1 VKQFNSKLSPRG
13 ISQNYLPGHPLGVIL
28 GSSIVASL
36 GAIAVVQA
44 AWAQSTAITNVEV
57 ISSGGGIQ
65 LVLETSGGEAPQV
78 FTINRGNDVVADL
91 VNTTLNLREG
101 GSFRQNN
108 PAPGIA
114 SIVVTP
120 LDSNSVRV
128 IVSGNGSAP
137 NVDIAERSP
146 SRITINYGTGIAGA
160 PVNPPPPGNNPPPM
174 AQEPPRPIA
183 QQPQQ
188 PQSEPEVLVR
198 NPEIT
203 INGVPVPSTGT
214 SQAPPFLP
222 RAVAPPVGDIA
233 VSNTDSSPS
242 LITLGSSEMIQS
254 LVFKDTPVREALS
267 VVARLAGVN
276 VAYAAAGNTT
286 NAQEVGELTINLDIE
301 NESLENVFNYILQL
315 SGLEANRVGNTV
327 FVGVNLPNAAR
338 DMVIRTI
345 RVNQITARDAGFY
358 LASLGAETAIQDTR
372 DQTQTIAIPIPGTDQ
387 FRQETT
393 TNRTAVIESLTV
405 EESKYLNPILR
416 GLQVVV
422 DERANNLTLSGPR
435 RLVEIASAQLV
446 SLDIR
451 KRQVAVNVKIIDV
464 NLNNEDTFNTSF
476 SFGINDS
483 FFVSDNGAAAIN
495 FGGMNP
501 PTRNTITNRLDGA
514 LNLVPPVVTN
524 PFSGTAPFSDPTGQV
539 RVPLTAPGQEGGSFL
554 RPIAPLVNEVNGL
567 FQPGISEY
575 TPFTLDAGD
584 TALESL
590 ELGEATFALP
600 TLFEYPTKFLALLQ
614 AQVVSR
620 NAKILTDP
628 TVVIQ
633 EGQNASVSLTEE
645 VIGNIERDTE
655 FGDGFSRT
663 TTTAEIKNA
672 GLQLGITVD
681 RIDDNGFV
689 TMRILPN
696 VRSIAGTQNFGDTEI
711 TLLAE
716 RSLDSGT
723 IRLRDGQTLILS
735 GIIQEQERTT
745 VTKWPILGDL
755 PIIGSLFRGSTSENQ
770 RAEVIVLVT
779 PQVLDDSDRSG
790 YGYGYVPG
798 QDAQEMIN
806 RSR

>member
-1 VKQFNSKLSPRG
+1 LGAILGNSIGLG
-13 ISQNYLPGHPLGVIL
+13 ISASLG
-28 GSSIVASL
+28 ASL
-36 GAIAVVQA
+36 GAIALVQP

-57 ISSGGGIQ
+57 IPSGGGIQ
-65 LVLETSGGEAPQV
+65 LVLQTSGGEAPQV

-91 VNTTLNLREG
+91 VNTTLNLRQG

-146 SRITINYGTGIAGA
+146 NRITINYGTGIAGA

-174 AQEPPRPIA
+174 AQEQPRQIS

-188 PQSEPEVLVR
+188 SQSEPEVLVR

-233 VSNTDSSPS
+233 VSHTDSSPNLIS
-242 LITLGSSEMIQS
+242 LGTNEDVKS

-267 VVARLAGVN
+267 LVARLAGLN
-276 VAYAAAGNTT
+276 VAYAEGGKTSRD
-286 NAQEVGELTINLDIE
+286 QEAGELTINLDIE

-315 SGLEANRVGNTV
+315 SGLQANRVGNTI
-327 FVGVNLPNAAR
+327 FVGVNLPNSAL
-338 DMVIRTI
+338 DIVVRTF
-345 RVNQITARDAGFY
+345 RLNQVPASQASGF
-358 LASLGAETAIQDTR
+358 LVSLGAESAI
-372 DQTQTIAIPIPGTDQ
+372 TQTRQVTEVSAIPIPGTQDSVQ
-387 FRQETT
+387 NVQTT
-393 TNRTAVIESLTV
+393 ERTVVDTLRIDPKDST
-405 EESKYLNPILR
+405 PILR
-416 GLQVVV
+416 GLQVSV
-422 DERANNLTLSGPR
+422 DSRTNTLTLVGPR
-435 RLVEIASAQLV
+435 DLVEIATSQLIT
-446 SLDIR
+446 LDVR
-451 KRQVAVNVKIIDV
+451 KRQVAVNIKIIDV
-464 NLNNEDTFNTSF
+464 NLSNTDSFNSSF

-483 FFVSDNGAAAIN
+483 FFVSDGGSAAIN
-495 FGGMNP
+495 FGGVNP
-501 PTRNTITNRLDGA
+501 PSASTTAGGT
-514 LNLVPPVVTN
+514 LVPSVIRSPLRTIPGIDETQLQ
-524 PFSGTAPFSDPTGQV
+524 PFFDRTGQI
-539 RVPLTAPGQEGGSFL
+539 RIPLTAPGQEGGAFL
-554 RPIAPLVNEVNGL
+554 RPIAPLGNDVNSAL
-567 FQPGISEY
+567 QPGILDY
-575 TPFTLDAGD
+575 TSFTLDPGD
-584 TALESL
+584 TTLGSL
-590 ELGEATFALP
+590 ELGEANFSLP
-600 TLFEYPTKFLALLQ
+600 TLFQYPTKFLGLLR
-614 AQVVSR
+614 ASVVSG

-628 TVVIQ
+628 TLTVQ
-633 EGQNASVSLTEE
+633 EGETANVKLTQEVYGGFEE
-645 VIGNIERDTE
+645 DNENLKPI
-655 FGDGFSRT
+655 
-663 TTTAEIKNA
+663 IKDA
-672 GLQLGITVD
+672 GITMGITVE

-689 TMRILPN
+689 TMNLTPTVSGI
-696 VRSIAGTQNFGDTEI
+696 SGTFATERFGDI
-711 TLLAE
+711 VLIQQRTL
-716 RSLDSGT
+716 SSGR

-735 GIIQEQERTT
+735 GIIQEQERTNA
-745 VTKWPILGDL
+745 TKLPILGDL
-755 PIIGSLFRGSTSENQ
+755 PIVGALFRNSSTTNQ

>member
-1 VKQFNSKLSPRG
+1 M
-13 ISQNYLPGHPLGVIL
+13 GV
-28 GSSIVASL
+28 SL
-36 GAIAVVQA
+36 GAIALVQP

-65 LVLETSGGEAPQV
+65 LVLQTSGGEAPQV

-91 VNTTLNLREG
+91 VNTTLKLREG

-128 IVSGNGSAP
+128 IVSGSGSAP

-146 SRITINYGTGIAGA
+146 NRITINYGTGIAGA
-160 PVNPPPPGNNPPPM
+160 PFNPPPPGTNPPPM
-174 AQEPPRPIA
+174 AQEPPRQIS

-233 VSNTDSSPS
+233 ISNTDSSPN
-242 LITLGSSEMIQS
+242 LITLGSSEVVQS

-267 VVARLAGVN
+267 LVARLAGLN
-276 VAYAAAGNTT
+276 VAYAEGGNTT

-315 SGLEANRVGNTV
+315 SGLQANRVGNTV
-327 FVGVNLPNAAR
+327 FVGMNLPNSAL
-338 DMVIRTI
+338 DIVVRTF
-345 RVNQITARDAGFY
+345 RLNQVSASQASGF
-358 LASLGAETAIQDTR
+358 LVSLGAESAI
-372 DQTQTIAIPIPGTDQ
+372 TQTRQVTEVSAIPIPGTQDSVQ
-387 FRQETT
+387 NVQTT
-393 TNRTAVIESLTV
+393 ERTVVDTLRIDPKDST
-405 EESKYLNPILR
+405 PILR
-416 GLQVVV
+416 GLQVSV
-422 DERANNLTLSGPR
+422 DSRTNTLTLVGSR
-435 RLVEIASAQLV
+435 DLVEIATSQLIT
-446 SLDIR
+446 LDVR
-451 KRQVAVNVKIIDV
+451 KRQVAVNIKIIDV
-464 NLNNEDTFNTSF
+464 NLSNTDNFNSSF

-483 FFVSDNGAAAIN
+483 FFVSDGGSAAIN
-495 FGGMNP
+495 FGGVNP
-501 PTRNTITNRLDGA
+501 PSASTTAGGT
-514 LNLVPPVVTN
+514 LVPSVIRSPLRTIPDITSQELE
-524 PFSGTAPFSDPTGQV
+524 PFFDSTGQV

-554 RPIAPLVNEVNGL
+554 RPIAPLVNEANRL

-575 TPFTLDAGD
+575 LPFTLDAGD
-584 TALESL
+584 ATLESL
-590 ELGEATFALP
+590 ELGEAIFSLP
-600 TLFEYPTKFLALLQ
+600 TLFQYPTKFLGLLR
-614 AQVVSR
+614 ASVVSG

-628 TVVIQ
+628 TLTVQ
-633 EGQNASVSLTEE
+633 EGETANVKLTQEVYGGFEE
-645 VIGNIERDTE
+645 DNNNFKPI
-655 FGDGFSRT
+655 
-663 TTTAEIKNA
+663 IKDA
-672 GLQLGITVD
+672 GITVGISVE

-689 TMRILPN
+689 TMNLSPT
-696 VRSIAGTQNFGDTEI
+696 VSGIAGNFDTERFGNI
-711 TLLAE
+711 VLIQQRTL
-716 RSLDSGT
+716 SSGR

-735 GIIQEQERTT
+735 GIIQEQERTNA
-745 VTKWPILGDL
+745 TKLPILGDL
-755 PIIGSLFRGSTSENQ
+755 PIVGALFRNSSTTSQ

-779 PQVLDDSDRSG
+779 PQILDDSDRSG

-798 QDAQEMIN
+798 QDAQQMMN